1 MQTDF
6 LDKHEKEY
14 LQSLQW
20 PPLAWLRAIFCAF
33 LPAMGAAAVTTQFLR
48 SMDMIS
54 ILLTAGIFALLSLA
68 YFPLVQIVVKPF
80 SYRVINWSGVARRVP
95 ASKGNVAE
103 DYIGDRRVFL
113 PIGWDEYFAG
123 LLGREVHAHGV
134 YASEST
140 VGPAPMMQL
149 LSLNRTYS
157 VSREM
162 QAGLCRLDLSQL
174 YSGLAL
180 VPIGVLVV
188 LAIKTRFHLI
198 YLMIFGLV
206 SLGFALYGVYVTQR
220 NARINA
226 AIAAMYRGERD
237 QNPRNTGK

>member
-14 LQSLQW
+14 LQSFQW
-20 PPLAWLRAIFCAF
+20 PPLAWLRAIFWAF
-33 LPAMGAAAVTTQFLR
+33 LPAMGAAAVATQFLR
-48 SMDMIS
+48 SMDLIS
-54 ILLTAGIFALLSLA
+54 ILLTGGIFALLSLA

-80 SYRVINWSGVARRVP
+80 PYRVINWSGVARRVP

-103 DYIGDRRVFL
+103 DYIGDRRIFL
-113 PIGWDEYFAG
+113 PVGWDEYFAA

-162 QAGLCRLDLSQL
+162 QAGLCRLDLSPF
-174 YSGLAL
+174 YFGLAL
-180 VPIGVLVV
+180 VPIGVLIV
-188 LAIKTRFHLI
+188 LAIRIRFQLI
-198 YLMIFGLV
+198 YLLLFGLV
-206 SLGFALYGVYVTQR
+206 SLGFALYGAFVSRR
-220 NARINA
+220 NARIRA
-226 AIAAMYRGERD
+226 AIAKMYRDGRD
-237 QNPRNTGK
+237 PGLLYAGK